1 MKLNLKDGKQFVIVC
16 ATDLS
21 IGSSVPKEIMV
32 APYGHWKGFRGDDGT
47 PIEFEVTPELADKM
61 VAYHKKLKERF
72 PSRDLVI
79 DYEHQTQE
87 DTQAPAAGWM
97 LSDVFKKED
106 GVYARVKEWTKKAAD
121 YLLNKEYRYG
131 SPVLIFNGFDKET
144 NERVPLRLKNLA
156 LTNEPFL
163 DNYKPIVAKD
173 DEASTVIYLTDSTKP
188 HNGGTTMLEQV
199 LKLLGLDPNATI
211 EAVQAAIDKLK
222 SSATTVAAKYT
233 TAMKELGLKEDA
245 SVDDVK
251 VFALKHTTIL
261 AELGLKATDTIDQ
274 IKTAIVAA
282 KDNGSKQVDLKDY
295 VKRTE
300 HETLVL
306 QLKTRDVNDAVL
318 AAMKSGKIA
327 KASEAGF
334 RELALTDLKKFNDLM
349 ATIPDY
355 SAVPLLEIETK
366 DVKGKPADAAADPA
380 TVEIAAKAGV
390 SSEDIKKYG
399 K

>member
-1 MKLNLKDGKQFVIVC
+1 
-16 ATDLS
+16 
-21 IGSSVPKEIMV
+21 
-32 APYGHWKGFRGDDGT
+32 
-47 PIEFEVTPELADKM
+47 
-61 VAYHKKLKERF
+61 
-72 PSRDLVI
+72 
-79 DYEHQTQE
+79 
-87 DTQAPAAGWM
+87 
-97 LSDVFKKED
+97 
-106 GVYARVKEWTKKAAD
+106 
-121 YLLNKEYRYG
+121 
-131 SPVLIFNGFDKET
+131 
-144 NERVPLRLKNLA
+144 
-156 LTNEPFL
+156 
-163 DNYKPIVAKD
+163 
-173 DEASTVIYLTDSTKP
+173 
-188 HNGGTTMLEQV
+188 MLEQV